1 MNDGNNH
8 ISIIWDFDKT
18 LTPQDSTSKL
28 IQILLKEEDEGIPEF
43 WEMVQNLS
51 GTQQSQP
58 VKSIS
63 TSDAPVWMHILS
75 RIAIIKDKDD
85 KKIAIPLDDRE
96 SFREIAST
104 ISLYF
109 GAIDCLE
116 ELKKLSHKPL
126 YAKNNLKVNH
136 FVISAG
142 IKHFVESILQFH
154 NGGKNISELIECVF
168 GCQYKSKKNKQGK
181 MENIPIYCMDK
192 TTKTRSLFE
201 INKGCF
207 LDDAKYSVDDL
218 LSKEEEWCPFENMIY
233 IGDGDTDIPAFSLV
247 KSRGGM
253 SIGVYNNKEDKIKKA
268 LERAQKMREGQRID
282 LFTPA
287 DFSVGGD
294 LFECIRI
301 RCDQIARRYEA
312 HAVDNSLQI

>member
-1 MNDGNNH
+1 MNDSKNS

-28 IQILLKEEDEGIPEF
+28 IQILLKEEDEDIPEF

-75 RIAIIKDKDD
+75 RIAIIGEV
-85 KKIAIPLDDRE
+85 IPPLDDRE

-104 ISLYF
+104 ISLYS
-109 GAIDCLE
+109 GALDCLE
-116 ELKKLSHKPL
+116 ELKGLSHKPL
-126 YAKNNLKVNH
+126 YAKNNLKINH

-154 NGGKNISELIECVF
+154 NGGKDISKLIECVF
-168 GCQYKSKKNKQGK
+168 GCQYKSKKNKDGK
-181 MENIPIYCMDK
+181 VEANIPIYCMDK

-287 DFSVGGD
+287 DFSLGGD
-294 LFECIRI
+294 LFKCIRI

-312 HAVDNSLQI
+312 HAVDKNSSLQI